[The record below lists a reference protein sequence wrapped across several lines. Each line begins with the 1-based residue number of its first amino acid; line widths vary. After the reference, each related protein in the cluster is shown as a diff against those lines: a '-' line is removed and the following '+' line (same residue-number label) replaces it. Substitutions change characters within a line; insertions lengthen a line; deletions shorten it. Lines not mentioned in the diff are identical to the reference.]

1 MALTAGSRLGPY
13 EIVAAIGAG
22 GMGEVYRARDPRLG
36 RDVAVKVLPAA
47 FALDAERLARFQ
59 REARVIAALSHPN
72 ILAVYD
78 VGAHEGLHYLVSEL
92 VEGASLRARLTE
104 GTVPARKAVEYAVQI
119 AQGLAAAHEKG
130 VTHRDLK
137 PDNLFLS
144 KDGRV
149 KILDFGLAYVEPTA
163 ATADD
168 QTSPTAAGMVLGTVG
183 YMSPEQVRGQPVDH
197 RSDIFS
203 FGAVLYEMLTGQRAF
218 RRDTSAETM
227 TSILKEEPPD
237 LSASGKP
244 VPPGL
249 DRIVR
254 HCLEK
259 NPEERF
265 QSASDLAFD
274 LASLSGSSTTGA
286 QAVRAPVSRRAVTAA
301 LAMAALAALGVLSF
315 LAGRQAAPVAEQ
327 PRFQRLTFR
336 DGYISAARFA
346 PDGQT
351 VVYSAQWDNGPT
363 EIFTTRLEFPESRP
377 LGLKESVVYAVSGSG
392 EVLIGQR
399 ATVSRFG
406 IQTGTLSAVPL
417 AGGSPREL
425 VPDVRGA
432 DVGGGAASFAVVKDV
447 GDRYRL
453 EFPAGKLLFETS
465 GYISHARV
473 SPDGQRVAFMDHPV
487 RHDDRGW
494 VSVVDRGGGKKRL
507 TQEWAGSQQGLAWH
521 PSGKEIWFTAS
532 DVGPNMS
539 LRAVNLEGKERVVL
553 RTAGRLKLHDIAP
566 DGRVLLTREAWRDR
580 IMAYTD
586 GQPRPL
592 DLSWLDGSG
601 VTDIS
606 PDGSAILFD
615 EWAAAA
621 GPMYAVCLRKLD
633 GSPPVR
639 LGQGGRARFSPDGKW
654 ALVMFPVSPVRYALL
669 PIGAGEARELPLS
682 NVAPVGI
689 GAWFP
694 DGSAFLFRGTEPG
707 RKIRTYRQDI
717 QGGAPRAVTPEGVVG
732 FLVSPDGK
740 TLVARGP
747 EEKWILYSLANGDR
761 RSLAGLPANHEPIAW
776 SADGKNLFSFA
787 LDPLALRVHRLSLA
801 TGTLE
806 PWREHLPHDSA
817 GVLDKRF
824 AVITPDGKTSA
835 YSYTR
840 VLSDLYVVEGLK

>member
-1 MALTAGSRLGPY
+1 MALTAGTRLGPY

-36 RDVAVKVLPAA
+36 RDVAVKVLPTA
-47 FALDAERLARFQ
+47 FAMDAERLARFQ

-72 ILAVYD
+72 ILAIYD

-92 VEGASLRARLTE
+92 VEGASLRARLAE
-104 GTVPARKAVEYAVQI
+104 GPLPARKAVECAVQI

-163 ATADD
+163 ATGDD

-203 FGAVLYEMLTGQRAF
+203 FGAVLYEMVSGQRAF

-227 TSILKEEPPD
+227 TSILKEEPPE
-237 LSASGKP
+237 LSASGQP

-249 DRIVR
+249 DRIMR

-274 LASLSGSSTTGA
+274 LASLSGSSTAAG
-286 QAVRAPVSRRAVTAA
+286 QVVRAPVGRRVVTAA
-301 LAMAALAALGVLSF
+301 FVLAALTAVCALSF
-315 LAGRQAAPVAEQ
+315 VVGKQSVPVAEQ

-336 DGYISAARFA
+336 DGYISAARFT

-399 ATVSRFG
+399 AAVYRHG

-432 DVGGGAASFAVVKDV
+432 DVGGGAGSFAVVKDV
-447 GDRYRL
+447 GSRYRL

-473 SPDGQRVAFMDHPV
+473 SPDGQQVAFMDHPV

-494 VSVVDRGGGKKRL
+494 VSVIDRTGNRKRL

-532 DVGPNMS
+532 ELGPNMS
-539 LRAVNLEGKERVVL
+539 LRAVTLEGKERVVL

-566 DGRVLLTREAWRDR
+566 DGRVLLTREAWRNR
-580 IMAYTD
+580 IVAHVD
-586 GQPRPL
+586 GQSRPL
-592 DLSWLDGSG
+592 DLTWLDGST

-606 PDGSAILFD
+606 PDGSTILCD

-639 LGQGGRARFSPDGKW
+639 LGAGGGGRFSPDGKW
-654 ALVMFPVSPVRYALL
+654 ALVMFPVSPARHALL
-669 PIGAGEARELPLS
+669 PIGPGEARDLPLS
-682 NVAPVGI
+682 NVAPVGR

-694 DGSAFLFRGTEPG
+694 DGTAFLFSGTEPG
-707 RKIRTYRQDI
+707 RKLRTYRQDI
-717 QGGAPRAVTPEGVVG
+717 QGGTPRAVTPEGVDG
-732 FLVSPDGK
+732 ILVSPDGK
-740 TLVARGP
+740 TLVARDA
-747 EEKWILYSLANGDR
+747 ERKWVLYSLENGDT
-761 RSLAGLPANHEPIAW
+761 RSLAGLPAGDEPIAW
-776 SADGKNLFSFA
+776 SVDGKSLFSFLPDQA
-787 LDPLALRVHRLSLA
+787 MLRIHRFGLA

-806 PWREHLPHDSA
+806 LWKELPPHDAA
-817 GVLDKRF
+817 GVLPEF
-824 AVITPDGKTSA
+824 WAVITPDGKTVA
-835 YSYTR
+835 YTYSR